1 MKWCKCRELEMK
13 MKIVLIKYG
22 IEDWYTSFF
31 HFCKWIIFYRNQNI
45 VGKTEKNVPVDQAK
59 QKLLMIYLVKKASI
73 LQFSNRINYRPV
85 RNTPGNRH
93 LRNQESLLPCFIG

>member
-13 MKIVLIKYG
+13 IKIVLIKYE

-45 VGKTEKNVPVDQAK
+45 VGKTEKKCSGWSSKAK
-59 QKLLMIYLVKKASI
+59 TFDDLSGEKSINITIFQSNKLPTCS
-73 LQFSNRINYRPV
+73 
-85 RNTPGNRH
+85 
-93 LRNQESLLPCFIG
+93 